1 MIPFISVHVY
11 FCLTNFGSN
20 LSLPKYFNV
29 VASRWALLVSG
40 QPVLGQVEGP
50 LLFCLPLGGTK
61 GLTAGC
67 YPGLMS
73 LQPLLHSSPHGHKKQ
88 QWVWEPPQWEPKP
101 VLWTVLPSPTLSAL
115 PLPFPLGEGREM
127 ACRLKSKHPLFPSP
141 GKKNWN
147 FCPIWRWRYEKEKKL
162 LTAGMTF
169 PSSLCSRIKKHFVL
183 WFFCWQSLSREKSLG
198 K

>member
-1 MIPFISVHVY
+1 M
-11 FCLTNFGSN
+11 
-20 LSLPKYFNV
+20 YFNV

-50 LLFCLPLGGTK
+50 LLFCLPLGAPKDWLQDVT
-61 GLTAGC
+61 LDSCHCNHYYTAA
-67 YPGLMS
+67 PM
-73 LQPLLHSSPHGHKKQ
+73 PPGHKKQ

-101 VLWTVLPSPTLSAL
+101 VLWAVLPSPTLSAL
-115 PLPFPLGEGREM
+115 PLPPPLGGGREM
-127 ACRLKSKHPLFPSP
+127 VCRLKSKHPLFPSP

-162 LTAGMTF
+162 LTASMTF
-169 PSSLCSRIKKHFVL
+169 PSYLCSRIKKHFVL